1 MTLTE
6 RFGFAG
12 GVVARVALVALYATL
27 AVAAIMVVETRPIRT
42 GPAPAIS
49 AIAAPRTALAI
60 SIEST
65 YPVTTWTVRYAG
77 AAVAGES
84 GPARWQGGVTV
95 YPGESQLVIEATAR
109 DPLAAGP
116 CALRIAVRRPDG
128 ATQVS
133 TLWGSGFISG
143 IVALP
148 DAP

>member
-12 GVVARVALVALYATL
+12 GVVARVALVALYAAL
-27 AVAAIMVVETRPIRT
+27 AVAAIVVVETRPMQA
-42 GPAPAIS
+42 GPVPVVS

-65 YPVTTWTVRYAG
+65 YPVTMWTVRYAG
-77 AAVAGES
+77 AAVVGES
-84 GPARWQGGVTV
+84 GPARWQGSVAADL
-95 YPGESQLVIEATAR
+95 GERQLVIEATAR

-116 CALRIAVRRPDG
+116 CALRIAVRRPG
-128 ATQVS
+128 GTTEVS